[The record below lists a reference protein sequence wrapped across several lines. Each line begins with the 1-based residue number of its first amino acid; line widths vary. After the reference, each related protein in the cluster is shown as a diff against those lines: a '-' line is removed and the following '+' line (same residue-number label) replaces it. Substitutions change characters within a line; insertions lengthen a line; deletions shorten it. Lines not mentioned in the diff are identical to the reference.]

1 MSDADKTGNT
11 GPRMSLEDLERD
23 IAASSPPPS
32 PPPPAA
38 ARPAPKPTPARPG
51 GGGGALL
58 GGTALLIAL
67 GAAGLSGY
75 GFWRQLTV
83 PAPAVT
89 AEADLSPL
97 SDRIAAVETQQ
108 QKLKSTLDALS
119 RRQDALEQK
128 LGGDINVAA
137 REDIPAGT
145 DSEPVPAA
153 TTDNADLTNLTD
165 RVAALEARR
174 QAKVD
179 IEPLTNRVE
188 TLEEVTAE
196 VIPRITMLETRRQM
210 GAVGEA
216 LIIAVGQLQSAL
228 IAGRPYGRELRA
240 AQSLAANDTGLQ
252 DLLAPLGAT
261 AETGLAGDIELR
273 EKFRLLAPAVLRAD
287 RDREG
292 ADWKDRVLGRLSSV
306 ITFRRASGEV
316 AGDDADAVLA
326 RAEAAL
332 IANDLPR
339 AVEELEKLPAHA
351 AGPAAEWLKLA
362 EARMAAEAAAATL
375 ADLSLARM
383 TGAAGTQSGT
393 PAGSGKDGEAR

>member
-1 MSDADKTGNT
+1 MSDADKTGST

-23 IAASSPPPS
+23 IAARSPPPS
-32 PPPPAA
+32 PPPPPSSPPKPA
-38 ARPAPKPTPARPG
+38 PAPKPARTG
-51 GGGGALL
+51 GGVGALL

-75 GFWRQLTV
+75 GVWRQLSM
-83 PAPAVT
+83 PAQAVADDT
-89 AEADLSPL
+89 DLSPL
-97 SDRIAAVETQQ
+97 ADRIAAVETQQ

-119 RRQDALEQK
+119 RRQDALEEK
-128 LGGDINVAA
+128 LGGDITVVS

-145 DSEPVPAA
+145 DSEPVP
-153 TTDNADLTNLTD
+153 TADTSDLAD
-165 RVAALEARR
+165 RVAALEARKP
-174 QAKVD
+174 AKLD
-179 IEPLTNRVE
+179 LEPLTNRLE

-240 AQSLAANDTGLQ
+240 AQALAANDTGLQ
-252 DLLAPLGAT
+252 DLLAPLAPT
-261 AETGLAGDIELR
+261 AETGLTGDIELR

-393 PAGSGKDGEAR
+393 PAGGGKDGEAR